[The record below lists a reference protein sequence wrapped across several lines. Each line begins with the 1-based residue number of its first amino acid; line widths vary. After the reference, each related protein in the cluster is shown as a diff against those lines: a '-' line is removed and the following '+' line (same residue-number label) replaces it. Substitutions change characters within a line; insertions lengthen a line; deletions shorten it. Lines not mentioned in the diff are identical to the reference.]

1 MASQGC
7 EKLDDVVRHGIGA
20 LVHLLVW
27 LLEAKDK
34 LDNGHLKKCDC
45 RAALLVIQ
53 LGVSKLLEEQ
63 PDLQHEVIGF
73 CHPPHHVLVE

>member
-7 EKLDDVVRHGIGA
+7 EKLDDVVRNGIGA

-34 LDNGHLKKCDC
+34 LDNCHLKKSDC

-53 LGVSKLLEEQ
+53 IRVSKLL
-63 PDLQHEVIGF
+63 GAT
-73 CHPPHHVLVE
+73 